1 MIGSLFP
8 LFRPL
13 LHAFDAEDAHQM
25 TIHALALLPKH
36 RPPTDDRRLQMRV
49 AGLDFPNP
57 VGIAAG
63 FDKNAQA
70 MDAML
75 GLGFGFAEI
84 GTVTPLPQAGNPRP
98 RLFRLPRDQA
108 VINRFGFNNDG
119 MHAVSER
126 LRARAQRP
134 GLVGINIGAN
144 KDATDRTQDYV
155 TGIKHFAA
163 LASYFTVNI
172 SSPNTPGLRDLQHEA
187 ALDDLL
193 ARVLEARDEAGCSLP
208 PPVFLKIAP
217 DLDQTALDQITQTVL
232 KRKIDGVIVSNTTL
246 SRPSLKET
254 TLAHEAG
261 GLSGAP
267 LFARSTRILA
277 EVYQRIGQSVPLIG
291 VGGIDDAE
299 SALAK
304 IEAGASLIQLYSALV
319 YQGPPLLTAIK
330 KGLLDRLEK
339 ERLDTLAPLV
349 GRAAREWT
357 SQPFPR

>member
-1 MIGSLFP
+1 MISSLFP
-8 LFRPL
+8 LLRPL
-13 LHAFDAEDAHQM
+13 LHALDAEDAHQM
-25 TIHALALLPKH
+25 TINGLALLPN
-36 RPPTDDRRLQMRV
+36 RQPPACDSRLQTTV
-49 AGLDFPNP
+49 AGLVFPNP

-84 GTVTPLPQAGNPRP
+84 GTVTPLPQQGNPRP
-98 RLFRLPRDQA
+98 RLFRLPRDKA

-119 MHAVSER
+119 MMVVGER
-126 LRARAQRP
+126 LQARAHRP

-155 TGIKHFAA
+155 TGIKHFAK

-193 ARVLEARDEAGCSLP
+193 ARVLDARDEAQAEQP

-217 DLDQTALDQITQTVL
+217 DLDPTGLDQITQTATR
-232 KRKIDGVIVSNTTL
+232 RKIDGLIVSNTTL
-246 SRPSLKET
+246 SRPALKDT
-254 TLAHEAG
+254 QLAQESG

-277 EVYQRIGQSVPLIG
+277 EVYQRIGKTMPLIG
-291 VGGIDDAE
+291 VGGIKDAE
-299 SALAK
+299 TALAK

-319 YQGPPLLTAIK
+319 YEGPQ
-330 KGLLDRLEK
+330 LLDVIKQGLVARLEK
-339 ERLDTLAPLV
+339 EQLGSLAPLV
-349 GRAAREWT
+349 GRKAADWT
-357 SQPFPR
+357 SQPFPS